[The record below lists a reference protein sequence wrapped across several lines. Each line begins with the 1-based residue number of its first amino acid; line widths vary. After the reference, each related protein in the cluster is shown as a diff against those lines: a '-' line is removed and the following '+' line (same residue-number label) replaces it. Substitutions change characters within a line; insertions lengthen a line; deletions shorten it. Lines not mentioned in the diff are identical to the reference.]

1 MSIFIFILDLL
12 KFRKS
17 NIINAMTI
25 SEKELIR
32 QLKHG
37 EDKAYR
43 YLYDVYYEML
53 CRVAYEYLKD
63 DFLAETIVG
72 DTIFNFYEKRLTI
85 EIQSSLRAYFVRA
98 VRNRCISY
106 LRLSHVSK
114 ETKLQPSDDLL
125 ESEAILAIAE
135 NHPLDTLLEK
145 ELKSQISMSIEQLPD
160 KCRTVFKMNRLE
172 NLNYREISEKLDIS
186 VNTVKYHMKNALS
199 RLHSDLKKYLI
210 TWLLLFLSN
219 IL

>member
-1 MSIFIFILDLL
+1 
-12 KFRKS
+12 
-17 NIINAMTI
+17 MTI

-125 ESEAILAIAE
+125 ESEAIC
-135 NHPLDTLLEK
+135 HCR
-145 ELKSQISMSIEQLPD
+145 KSSTRHFTRKRTQITNIYSIEQLLTNVAQFS
-160 KCRTVFKMNRLE
+160 K
-172 NLNYREISEKLDIS
+172 
-186 VNTVKYHMKNALS
+186 
-199 RLHSDLKKYLI
+199 
-210 TWLLLFLSN
+210 
-219 IL
+219 